1 MDRISEEI
9 NEMFSEQEGYLSDD
23 DLEGL
28 TIENLQEK
36 IDYYQELLNRLLNA
50 NSTDTEE
57 PTLE

>member
-1 MDRISEEI
+1 MNIHDEI
-9 NEMFSEQEGYLSDD
+9 IEMFSEQEGYLSDD

-57 PTLE
+57 PTLD